1 MDNTV
6 YIGGVPLSYDVIEE
20 FTNMNKFNN
29 LLNKIA
35 KDFTVIK
42 CISID
47 TNEEQPFKSRQLY
60 NFCTKALK
68 TYIKFRLELMQ
79 NEKIQKIE
87 TTAIEL
93 AVKAGISYAESK
105 FGVDIPDKSEDYI
118 KQIIVEVAEAIN
130 RQRIDI
136 FTYGLQWATYNLEK
150 DSSSNETNS

>member
-1 MDNTV
+1 MNNTV
-6 YIGGVPLSYDVIEE
+6 YISGVPLSYDDIEE
-20 FTNMNKFNN
+20 FTNMNKFNS

-35 KDFTVIK
+35 KDFTVMR

-79 NEKIQKIE
+79 NEKVQKIE
-87 TTAIEL
+87 ATAIEL

-118 KQIIVEVAEAIN
+118 KQLVVEVAGAIN
-130 RQRIDI
+130 QQRIDI
-136 FTYGLQWATYNLEK
+136 FTYGLQWATDDLSKGE
-150 DSSSNETNS
+150 E